1 MGHGLQL
8 TDLKIAKYVLAVAG
22 GKSKAKAITSYFR
35 RAKSDVLITDEA
47 AAQQILQ
54 GKSL

>member
-8 TDLKIAKYVLAVAG
+8 TDLKTAKYVLAVAG